1 MSSAVFCRNH
11 VGIDDYYCDLLGYRM
26 WFNIL
31 TGDALR
37 KPNSCVG
44 TTLPR
49 AERRIIFMFE
59 LLGFRHLDFST
70 DDGSSVKGDQLFVA
84 FAEDGVTGRMADK
97 LFIRDGIALPALT
110 PGMMLDI
117 SFNRKGRVISVKAA
131 TTTPAK
137 A

>member
-1 MSSAVFCRNH
+1 
-11 VGIDDYYCDLLGYRM
+11 
-26 WFNIL
+26 
-31 TGDALR
+31 
-37 KPNSCVG
+37 
-44 TTLPR
+44 
-49 AERRIIFMFE
+49 MFE

-97 LFIRDGIALPALT
+97 LFIRDGIALPTLT

-117 SFNRKGRVISVKAA
+117 GFNHKGRVISVKAA